1 MDVET
6 MAGSKRACEKAAA
19 AAYIEHG
26 CAIPCRIDKRRKIT
40 GLFVNKLVMVKC
52 LNLLGSKAFLL
63 HIHMES
69 PLSFLLH
76 EAIDG

>member
-6 MAGSKRACEKAAA
+6 MAGSKRTCEKAAA
-19 AAYIEHG
+19 ASYIEHG
-26 CAIPCRIDKRRKIT
+26 CAIPCRIEKRSKIS
-40 GLFVNKLVMVKC
+40 GLLVNKLVMVKC

-63 HIHMES
+63 HVHVED